1 MFKPS
6 EEKNQKSHQLI
17 NQVFLEKVE
26 DVDKYTVAYAYY
38 MKRGIFSQ
46 KMYCYVIGFSI
57 PDKEIIVIPITS
69 DTTEAG
75 DAIKLSKE
83 NIQSAKYGLQGDVK
97 IKADILEKDLRFM
110 VPGFTPPSLENA
122 YVLPILQEEVAVKF
136 KDFIKENF

>member
-6 EEKNQKSHQLI
+6 EEKSQKSHQLI

-26 DVDKYTVAYAYY
+26 DADKYTVAYAYY
-38 MKRGIFSQ
+38 MKRGIFSK
-46 KMYCYVIGFSI
+46 KMYSYVIGFSI

-75 DAIKLSKE
+75 DAIKLTKE
-83 NIQSAKYGLQGDVK
+83 NIESAKYGLQGDVK
-97 IKADILEKDLRFM
+97 IKSDILEEDLRFM
-110 VPGFTPPSLENA
+110 VPGFTPPSLEDA

>member
-6 EEKNQKSHQLI
+6 EKKSQKSHQLI
-17 NQVFLEKVE
+17 NQIFIEKVE
-26 DVDKYTVAYAYY
+26 DADKYTVVYAYY

-46 KMYCYVIGFSI
+46 TMYSYIIGFSV

-69 DTTEAG
+69 DTNESG
-75 DAIKLSKE
+75 DAINLTKE

-97 IKADILEKDLRFM
+97 IKSDILEKDLRFM

-122 YVLPILQEEVAVKF
+122 YVLPILQEDAAVKF
-136 KDFIKENF
+136 KAFIKENL